1 MSGEQLNRSRRVRVG
16 PCEDDWQLLC
26 LKELHHLGRCMIGC
40 IVQKNHMI
48 ISPLWILRIHQLDVV
63 AEEQLHHVTI
73 RIRLDQA

>member
-1 MSGEQLNRSRRVRVG
+1 
-16 PCEDDWQLLC
+16 
-26 LKELHHLGRCMIGC
+26 
-40 IVQKNHMI
+40 MI